1 MAFNQTP
8 SDLGIHTPKI
18 YILHLQTESTSIS
31 QAWSTL
37 KRKFSQLEGQE
48 GQEMDSP
55 ISGRKVNDLNPGS
68 DVMAQFKA
76 VRGLQERVDTLKSV
90 SPFPTFSTA
99 FF

>member
-1 MAFNQTP
+1 
-8 SDLGIHTPKI
+8 
-18 YILHLQTESTSIS
+18 
-31 QAWSTL
+31 
-37 KRKFSQLEGQE
+37 
-48 GQEMDSP
+48 MDSP